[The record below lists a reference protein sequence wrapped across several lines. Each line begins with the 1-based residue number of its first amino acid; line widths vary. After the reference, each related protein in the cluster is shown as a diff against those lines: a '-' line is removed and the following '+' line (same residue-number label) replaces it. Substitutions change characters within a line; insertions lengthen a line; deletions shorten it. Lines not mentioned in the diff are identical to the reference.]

1 MPSDPWVVSNAR
13 VGILWSENSENQSY
27 LQRTRG
33 DERGERMLINAHY
46 LNFFLK
52 ELSWLVLQAQLAMK
66 ERCDEIQ

>member
-1 MPSDPWVVSNAR
+1 MPSDPWVVSNAG

-52 ELSWLVLQAQLAMK
+52 ELSILVGPAGTASH
-66 ERCDEIQ
+66 ERKMR

>member
-52 ELSWLVLQAQLAMK
+52 ELQAQLAMK